1 MDTGQALT
9 RFFKR
14 DSTKANNLTLYPHK
28 EEEFWLWVSSWAL
41 YISKP
46 SDLGYDDTGYDLPP
60 LDVRYHKLC
69 MDAAPVVGKDG
80 QEHFQREASVSLKD
94 AAAVKR
100 ESIGARVAKAAE
112 IVNDNPQEHFILWHD
127 LEAERH
133 TIKHALPEAVEIYGS
148 QELDEQE
155 RNTIAFPTGKSGCW
169 RLKKSYLDPVAIF
182 RSIATGQSSLGLTM
196 NSTTLFKQST
206 EFIVFCRASG
216 L

>member
-100 ESIGARVAKAAE
+100 ESIGAAWQR
-112 IVNDNPQEHFILWHD
+112 
-127 LEAERH
+127 RRRSS
-133 TIKHALPEAVEIYGS
+133 TITL
-148 QELDEQE
+148 
-155 RNTIAFPTGKSGCW
+155 
-169 RLKKSYLDPVAIF
+169 
-182 RSIATGQSSLGLTM
+182 RSILSFGMTWKRSGTRSNTLCRKPWKSMARR
-196 NSTTLFKQST
+196 NSTSRSAIPLLFQR
-206 EFIVFCRASG
+206 ENPAAG
-216 L
+216 D